1 VRRVKRLVML
11 GCLLLAACGAPE
23 PRAVST
29 YEAARLAQVRFNNYS
44 SRVSSVDARI
54 PSPAGALLLSGRID
68 FVAHV
73 GYVTLNTEGRRDP
86 ASAGLLQWGP
96 TLMAFREGVEPAA
109 DVPPDGWQYRPLQKD
124 GSELDAAL
132 LILINMAAD
141 RPDDAQALERSA
153 RWLRS
158 DRVGDRTVDVLDT
171 GRLTYW
177 VDQAGQLL
185 RLQARLGEQAE
196 PAVITFSSGAA
207 PFAALPELG

>member
-23 PRAVST
+23 PRAVT
-29 YEAARLAQVRFNNYS
+29 GREAERLAQVRFNNYS

-54 PSPAGALLLSGRID
+54 PSPAGTLLLSGRMD
-68 FVAHV
+68 FVSHV
-73 GYVTLNTEGRRDP
+73 GYVTMSTEGRRDA

-96 TLMAFREGVEPAA
+96 ALMAFREGVEPAA
-109 DVPPDGWQYRPLQKD
+109 DLPQDGWQYRPLQQD

-132 LILINMAAD
+132 LLLINIAAD

-153 RWLRS
+153 RWLKS
-158 DRVGDRTVDVLDT
+158 DQVSDQAVDVLDT

-177 VDQAGQLL
+177 VDHAGQLL
-185 RLQARLGEQAE
+185 RLQARLGDQSE
-196 PAVITFSSGAA
+196 PAVITFRPGAA